1 MTAGSRR
8 LPVRSWLWIAVGGLW
23 ALGGIRMFLFHI
35 TYDPFADIH
44 VYYDAAA
51 RLNEGLPL
59 YPPGAR
65 IYPPLFSILF
75 RPLALLPFELA
86 AAIWE
91 AILLAA
97 FGLTIWRLGIRRPAT
112 WWAVVVLSI
121 GIAWTLSIGQAEAL
135 ITLLLTIGS
144 PFTVALAA
152 NIKIFPILVGVYWLA
167 RREWDQL
174 GRLAAWT
181 AGLIVLQLVLDPS
194 NSLAFPGTLN
204 TGQVASEIAS
214 GGNLSPY
221 ALSPLLWAVL
231 VGIGAVAAFRLG
243 PTRWGWAAAV
253 ALAVLAPP
261 RVFSYNLMTLLACLG
276 GPKKVALDLRTNREI
291 RRLFGSDSPPA
302 ER

>member
-181 AGLIVLQLVLDPS
+181 TGLIVLQLVLDPL

-204 TGQVASEIAS
+204 VVGTQAQASS
-214 GGNLSPY
+214 NLSPY